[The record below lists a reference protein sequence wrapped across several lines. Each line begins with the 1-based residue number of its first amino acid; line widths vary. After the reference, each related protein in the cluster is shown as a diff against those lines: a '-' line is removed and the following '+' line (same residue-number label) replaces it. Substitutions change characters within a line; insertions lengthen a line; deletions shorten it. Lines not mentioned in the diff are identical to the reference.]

1 MVGEGLGS
9 KFCTT
14 QHFPHEIKPSREWRF
29 LDTSK
34 TGVGIPLNLL
44 FSLSIMSEPRA
55 ITVLVIGPS
64 QNGKSTFVNRLV
76 SLSVKSAPL
85 AKEGDGNFKCT
96 NDCTVYD
103 LEVPLT
109 DYKLV
114 EIEGGRDY
122 EVPSVEEEE
131 KILAGAW
138 WKKQTKS
145 RLAIKQR
152 QSRGPLIRLKLIDTP
167 GLDDS
172 EGKDY
177 DNMEHVLGMLNELA
191 QSPNEEDRGINA
203 LALVYN
209 ANGAFSYSFQKTMK
223 DYERSMPNLFGGLAV
238 INTNFS
244 VTALAQ
250 KRQHLIREHLLG
262 TSETAKDRVV
272 KERRAE
278 FFRILG
284 RNPAHFFIDNKPN
297 SKYMYDEL
305 VSCNTISDVLNFW
318 ANSKPM
324 EIGQMRLVKNESM
337 KAADKRLQSFLNF
350 AIGVWDTEKRELL
363 KDVSKGEALRSHFE
377 QQHQE
382 LSDDISRIT
391 SDLERYDNDSEYT
404 IQTHTT
410 TDDETAPMLLLKW
423 AFRVKKKNS
432 YHIKEPDYDDYNVEP
447 QNGMNSKWTSH
458 SFDHVTNS
466 WTGDYEAKPGK
477 IPYLTARSYTT
488 NRVYHRDAISSLRS
502 QLRRAR
508 ASLAENESNATI
520 YAQEGDLNPR
530 LETLVAWITSSKDLV
545 ELLGADSPP
554 IDTSFDEAARRRYQ
568 KPPNTI
574 SHDDLLDMV
583 KVAKPEVEAPLRMI
597 LMGVA

>member
-1 MVGEGLGS
+1 MS
-9 KFCTT
+9 
-14 QHFPHEIKPSREWRF
+14 QHQ
-29 LDTSK
+29 L
-34 TGVGIPLNLL
+34 
-44 FSLSIMSEPRA
+44 

-76 SLSVKSAPL
+76 NLSVKSAPL

-96 NDCTVYD
+96 SACTVYD

-114 EIEGGRDY
+114 EIDGGRDY
-122 EVPSVEEEE
+122 EVPSLEEEE

-138 WKKQTKS
+138 WRKQTRS

-152 QSRGPLIRLKLIDTP
+152 QAHGPLIRLRLIDTP

-177 DNMEHVLGMLNELA
+177 ENMEHVLGTLNTLA

-209 ANGAFSYSFQKTMK
+209 ANGSFSYSFQKTMK

-278 FFRILG
+278 FYRILG

-305 VSCNTISDVLNFW
+305 VSCNTISDVLSFW

-337 KAADKRLQSFLNF
+337 KAADKRLQSYLSF
-350 AIGVWDTEKRELL
+350 AIGIWDGEKRELL
-363 KDVSKGEALRSHFE
+363 KNVSKGEALRSHFE

-382 LSDDISRIT
+382 LSDDISRIQ

-410 TDDETAPMLLLKW
+410 TDDETAPMLVLKW
-423 AFRVKKKNS
+423 AFRIKKKNS
-432 YHIKEPDYDDYNVEP
+432 YHVKEPDYGEYSVEP
-447 QNGMNSKWTSH
+447 QDGVNCKWTSH
-458 SFDHVTNS
+458 SFDHISNS
-466 WTGDYEAKPGK
+466 WTGSYEAKPGR

-508 ASLAENESNATI
+508 ASLAENESNSTI
-520 YAQEGDLNPR
+520 YAQDGDQDPR

-545 ELLGADSPP
+545 ELLGAESPP
-554 IDTSFDEAARRRYQ
+554 LDTSFDEAARHRYQ
-568 KPPNTI
+568 KPPNGI
-574 SHDDLLDMV
+574 CHDDLLDMV
-583 KVAKPEVEAPLRMI
+583 KVAKPELEDPLRMT
-597 LMGVA
+597 LKGAA